1 MLPRFST
8 IAVIITLLVALTS
21 SAWPALAQNV
31 PVPPPPAP
39 REGLS
44 VVGEGVVL
52 ATPNV
57 ARLTLGVEVSNPSLA
72 AALAD
77 ASRRM
82 DAVIQKVKAAG
93 LPDSDIRTVG
103 FSVNPQYD
111 QSGTLRAYQV
121 QNLVGAKSMDVP
133 GLGALLD
140 DVVGAGATRVFG
152 VTFEADDM
160 SSLKDQ
166 ARDQAMQNARVKA
179 DQLARDAGVAVGRP
193 LTIEESDVGGVTP
206 VQAAPRAAAA
216 AATAPPTPIQP
227 GELQVHTT
235 VRVVWAI
242 L

>member
-1 MLPRFST
+1 MLPGFPT
-8 IAVIITLLVALTS
+8 IAVIAALLVALTS
-21 SAWPALAQNV
+21 AAWPVAAQNV
-31 PVPPPPAP
+31 PVPPPAP
-39 REGLS
+39 REGIS
-44 VVGEGVVL
+44 IVGEGVVL
-52 ATPNV
+52 SQPNV

-72 AALAD
+72 AAQAE

-82 DAVIQKVKAAG
+82 DAVIRKLEAAG

-103 FSVNPQYD
+103 FNPQYD
-111 QSGTLRAYQV
+111 QSGALRAYQV
-121 QNLVGAKSMDVP
+121 QNLVGAKTTDVP
-133 GLGALLD
+133 GLGTLID
-140 DVVGAGATRVFG
+140 DLVGAGATRVFG
-152 VTFEADDM
+152 IGFEADDM

-166 ARDQAMQNARVKA
+166 ARDQAMQNARA
-179 DQLARDAGVAVGRP
+179 RAEQLARDAGVSLGRP

-216 AATAPPTPIQP
+216 PAAAPPTPIQP